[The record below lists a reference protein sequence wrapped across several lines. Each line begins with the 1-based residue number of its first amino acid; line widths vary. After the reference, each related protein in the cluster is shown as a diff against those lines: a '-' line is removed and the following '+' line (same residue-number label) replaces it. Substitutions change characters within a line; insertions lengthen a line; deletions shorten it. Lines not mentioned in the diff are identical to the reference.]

1 MKGGKGGITRPPFIF
16 MEKKTKVYKC
26 KYSHCKHDSKDIKD
40 DNFIKVGNN
49 YYHNDC
55 YEEKELIAKIIDIFM
70 KEVNSD
76 VVVSGLRRVINDI
89 VYNKGKSAEYLLFGL
104 KYFIK
109 NKKLNYPAGLYYV
122 IQDRDVLVAWEKECR
137 KKIDSE
143 SNDYFIVR
151 DNDVERD
158 NNIILPKKKSGFE
171 SIIGA

>member
-1 MKGGKGGITRPPFIF
+1 MIISLSDLLGTFVEAYCNYNEIEII
-16 MEKKTKVYKC
+16 
-26 KYSHCKHDSKDIKD
+26 DDIIKD
-40 DNFIKVGNN
+40 DNYIKVGNN
-49 YYHNDC
+49 YYHTDC
-55 YEEKELIAKIIDIFM
+55 YEEKELIAKIIDVFM

-151 DNDVERD
+151 DNDVERV
-158 NNIILPKKKSGFE
+158 NNIILPKKKNGFE